1 MFCLTDG
8 TGVLLTLQFRVRQ
21 KNIDVSGRIAYCVYS
36 EMTRNFVTKF
46 YTLIRPINF
55 ACINLIECYAVMIL
69 FSSIEMAR
77 IEVECSA

>member
-1 MFCLTDG
+1 MELESYSLCNFGCGRKILTYPG
-8 TGVLLTLQFRVRQ
+8 E
-21 KNIDVSGRIAYCVYS
+21 YCVYS